1 MSQPPN
7 DKTTPTGYF
16 TIVLSI
22 QPANNT
28 HLLSNQSNPSTPGSQ
43 HSNSSQPFSPLWN
56 ANVPLSPKH
65 AYQSQLAYHQ
75 NQQYGFQGYT
85 NPRNTQPHFFPQQS
99 SQPSF
104 FSQQSSQPQCFP
116 QHSSQP
122 QFKIPQAQEPREPK
136 RKQKR
141 TVKQP
146 VVELDEGDENE
157 DMETRR
163 LNIRWNDKEEILL
176 AEAWIEHSQDNNIGK
191 DQRDEIYWNK
201 IIEDFHDRT
210 TGPYPKWDA
219 AEPIDGDNLQEVFGP
234 DKRERPAG
242 KQRAGKKQKSV
253 ETSGSTGGSQSESV
267 SSLVSQDY
275 RRKCDAAERA
285 YEAQRE
291 KIIAS
296 KNCEEMKF
304 LMIDTINLNMPPHKR
319 AVSLKGN
326 ILKIRRKFKS
336 WCRRK
341 LHANAEADT
350 DELVD
355 PPKIEDKLGAVPH
368 GLSTD
373 SDVAKREAESMTR
386 KNLRSNAE
394 KFEFQ
399 AEVSR
404 LMDILINSL
413 YSNKDIFLRELISNA
428 SDIKLDK
435 QNKILSIRDRG
446 VGMTKEDLIKN
457 LGTIANSWN
466 FRLYIGVVIL
476 NLIGQFGVGFYS
488 VYLVADYVEV
498 ISKHN
503 DDKQYVW
510 ESKADG
516 AFAISE
522 DTYNEPL
529 GRGTE
534 IRLHLREEAGEYLEE
549 SKLKELVKKYSE
561 FINFPIY
568 LWASKEVRCR
578 EKAEATEGEEKEEE
592 DSDKEEDEEK
602 SKTKT
607 IKETSYEW
615 ERLNDVKAIWLRNPK
630 EVTEEEY
637 TKFYHSLAKD
647 FGDEKPMAWSHFTAE
662 GDVEFKAVLFVPP
675 KAPTDLYESYY
686 NANKS
691 NLKLYVRRVFIS
703 DEFDELLPKYL
714 SFLLGLVDSDTLPLN
729 VSREMLQQHN
739 SLKTIKKKL
748 IRKAL
753 DMIRKLA
760 EEDPDEVHD
769 KENKEVEESKD
780 NDEKRGQ
787 YTKFWNEFGKSV
799 KLGIIEDAANRNR
812 LAKLLRFETTKSD
825 GKLTSLD
832 QYISRMKSG
841 QKDIF
846 YITGSSKEQLERSPF
861 LERLKKKNFEEGL
874 KLGKDSKDKE
884 TKESFKELTKWWKE
898 TLATEN
904 VDDVKISSRLADT
917 PCVVVT
923 SKYGWSANMER
934 IMQSQTLSD
943 ASKQAYMR
951 GKRVLEINARHP
963 IIKELRERV
972 VKDPEDASVKTT
984 AQLMYQTALME
995 SGFML
1000 SDPKDFASRI
1010 YDSVKTSLSISPDAT
1025 VDEEEEVEEAPEAES
1040 SPKEETESTPTEE
1053 EETDV
1058 KDEL

>member
-1 MSQPPN
+1 MRKWTLPS
-7 DKTTPTGYF
+7 
-16 TIVLSI
+16 VLFLI
-22 QPANNT
+22 C
-28 HLLSNQSNPSTPGSQ
+28 LL
-43 HSNSSQPFSPLWN
+43 F
-56 ANVPLSPKH
+56 
-65 AYQSQLAYHQ
+65 
-75 NQQYGFQGYT
+75 
-85 NPRNTQPHFFPQQS
+85 
-99 SQPSF
+99 
-104 FSQQSSQPQCFP
+104 
-116 QHSSQP
+116 
-122 QFKIPQAQEPREPK
+122 
-136 RKQKR
+136 
-141 TVKQP
+141 
-146 VVELDEGDENE
+146 
-157 DMETRR
+157 
-163 LNIRWNDKEEILL
+163 LL
-176 AEAWIEHSQDNNIGK
+176 
-191 DQRDEIYWNK
+191 
-201 IIEDFHDRT
+201 
-210 TGPYPKWDA
+210 
-219 AEPIDGDNLQEVFGP
+219 P
-234 DKRERPAG
+234 DHG
-242 KQRAGKKQKSV
+242 
-253 ETSGSTGGSQSESV
+253 
-267 SSLVSQDY
+267 
-275 RRKCDAAERA
+275 
-285 YEAQRE
+285 
-291 KIIAS
+291 
-296 KNCEEMKF
+296 
-304 LMIDTINLNMPPHKR
+304 
-319 AVSLKGN
+319 
-326 ILKIRRKFKS
+326 
-336 WCRRK
+336 RK
-341 LHANAEADT
+341 LHANAEADS

-355 PPKIEDKLGAVPH
+355 PPKVEEKLGAVPH

-373 SDVAKREAESMTR
+373 SDVAKREAESMSR

-428 SDIKLDK
+428 SDALDKIRFLSLTDKEVLGEGDDTKLEIQIKLDK
-435 QNKILSIRDRG
+435 ENKILSIRDRG

-457 LGTIANSWN
+457 LGTIAKSGTSA
-466 FRLYIGVVIL
+466 FVEKMQTGGDL

-568 LWASKEVRCR
+568 IWATKEVDV
-578 EKAEATEGEEKEEE
+578 EVPADDDESSDEEDKPESTEGEEKEDDE
-592 DSDKEEDEEK
+592 DKEEDEEK
-602 SKTKT
+602 PKTKT
-607 IKETSYEW
+607 VKEKTYEW
-615 ERLNDVKAIWLRNPK
+615 ERLNDVKAIWLRSPK

-647 FGDEKPMAWSHFTAE
+647 FGDEKPMAWSHFNAE

-675 KAPTDLYESYY
+675 KAPADLYESYY
-686 NANKS
+686 NSNKS

-729 VSREMLQQHN
+729 VSREMLQQHG

-760 EEDPDEVHD
+760 EEDPDEIHD
-769 KENKEVEESKD
+769 KEKKEVEESKE

-787 YTKFWNEFGKSV
+787 YAKFWNEFGKSV

-812 LAKLLRFETTKSD
+812 LAKLLRFETTTSD

-846 YITGSSKEQLERSPF
+846 YITGTNKEQLEKSPF
-861 LERLKKKNFEEGL
+861 LERLKKKNLEVIFFTDPVDEYLMQYLMDYEDKKFQNVSKEGL

-884 TKESFKELTKWWKE
+884 LKESFKELTKWWKE
-898 TLATEN
+898 TLASEN
-904 VDDVKISSRLADT
+904 VDDVKISNRLADT

-972 VKDPEDASVKTT
+972 VKNPEDASVKTT

-995 SGFML
+995 SGFNL
-1000 SDPKDFASRI
+1000 PDPKDFASRI
-1010 YDSVKTSLSISPDAT
+1010 YDSVKASLSINPDAA
-1025 VDEEEEVEEAPEAES
+1025 VEEEDEVEEAPEAENTS
-1040 SPKEETESTPTEE
+1040 SQKEETDSTPTEE
-1053 EETDV
+1053 EEDS